1 MTTMLRQMLAATGQP
16 AGLPLWITELG
27 AQTAVTP
34 DPKADRHQM
43 SSDLVGHHLR
53 HIDVGENIGL
63 WVQVAERFD
72 HLLSAAHSHQPI
84 MNDGDFHI
92 DRSQPA
98 GKTRAPYRG
107 TSDNHHVSPCI
118 HDASV
123 NHALNAQRSGPQGHN
138 HYHAGC

>member
-98 GKTRAPYRG
+98 ARPERHIGAPATIIMFPRVF
-107 TSDNHHVSPCI
+107 TT
-118 HDASV
+118 
-123 NHALNAQRSGPQGHN
+123 PQLTMP
-138 HYHAGC
+138 